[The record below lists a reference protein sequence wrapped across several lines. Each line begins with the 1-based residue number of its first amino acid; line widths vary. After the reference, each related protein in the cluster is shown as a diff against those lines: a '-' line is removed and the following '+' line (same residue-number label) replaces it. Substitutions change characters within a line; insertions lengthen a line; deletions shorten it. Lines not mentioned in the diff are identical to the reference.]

1 MKFDL
6 SRRFNTDSSSTD
18 IMKFLEDSFRRSA
31 ESVYNNSKVLTVT
44 EVNATFGSINR
55 KDSTIVEVRQ
65 KDDDALLV
73 AYVEYKPSGWFWIFF
88 ICGLFTT
95 IGWLIPIG
103 FYFYQKNV
111 VKDGIEEIFN
121 RAETEFRDNKASS
134 STSEKA
140 VLSEDISVQLEK
152 LAALKEKGILSD
164 EEFASQ
170 KAKILANM

>member
-6 SRRFNTDSSSTD
+6 SRRFRTDSSISD

-31 ESVYNNSKVLTVT
+31 ETVYYDSRVLTVGSI
-44 EVNATFGSINR
+44 NATFGSVNR
-55 KDSTIVEVRQ
+55 QDKTIVEVKP
-65 KDDDALLV
+65 KDNDMLLV
-73 AYVEYKPSGWFWIFF
+73 AYVEYKPSIWFWIFL

-95 IGWLIPIG
+95 VCWLIPIG

-121 RAETEFRDNKASS
+121 RAETEFRDNKAAS
-134 STSEKA
+134 STNEKA
-140 VLSEDISVQLEK
+140 VSSEDLSVQLEK
-152 LAALKEKGILSD
+152 LAELKGKGILSD